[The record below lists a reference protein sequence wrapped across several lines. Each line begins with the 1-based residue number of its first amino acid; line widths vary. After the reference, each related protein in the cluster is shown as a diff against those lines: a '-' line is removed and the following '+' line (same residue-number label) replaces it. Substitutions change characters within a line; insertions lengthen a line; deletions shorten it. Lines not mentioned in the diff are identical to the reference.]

1 MVTLVKGVDSH
12 DLFSLPPLEKTIKE
26 RYSVDGKTKK
36 PLDIQELSKRI
47 GEKPSLLLCAMLGS
61 QPKCSKFGTECL
73 IEVLAGIAE
82 NQPIGVSCLDYGQ
95 NQTRPF
101 NFTLK
106 TEGFL
111 KELFEPINVV
121 LGERNHIVADFCFT
135 PEHKVPKKELRELI
149 KTNSSYDLD
158 LRIDMYITIFYSCS
172 NQNSEKRKRESE
184 SILVGSVVVEF
195 DGPMHLNDEQ
205 VRKDKIRDS
214 MVQSDGC
221 TVFRVQKPYKHQGQG
236 TTKLNSEI
244 LSATLEGQI
253 QDIKNHFQN
262 KIFATIKTHHLFKS
276 LHEKT

>member
-1 MVTLVKGVDSH
+1 MVTLVEGVDPN
-12 DLFSLPPLEKTIKE
+12 DLMWGPSLEE
-26 RYSVDGKTKK
+26 RIRENFQVDINTKK
-36 PLDIQELSKRI
+36 PLDIQKLSERI
-47 GEKPSLLLCAMLGS
+47 GKRPSLLLCAMLRS
-61 QPKCSKFGTECL
+61 PKCSKFGAECL

-82 NQPIGVSCLDYGQ
+82 NQPIGVSYLDYGP

-101 NFTLK
+101 NFTLT

-111 KELFEPINVV
+111 KELFEPIN
-121 LGERNHIVADFCFT
+121 LALEERNHVVADFCFT
-135 PEHKVPKKELRELI
+135 PEHNVSKKELREFT

-158 LRIDMYITIFYSCS
+158 LKIDMYITISYDCS
-172 NQNSEKRKRESE
+172 NKNNEKRKRESE
-184 SILVGSVVVEF
+184 SILVGSVIVEF

-214 MVQSDGC
+214 MVQSNGC

-236 TTKLNSEI
+236 TTKLNSDI

-262 KIFATIKTHHLFKS
+262 KIFATIKTHHLLKS